1 MKEKFKNLLHLS
13 MFQAAEIK
21 EQIKD
26 GDMAELQDINEKICR
41 LLRKLES
48 MVETIQEEM
57 LDEDKPLEEI
67 KTWMSAQKEH
77 LNEIKNVKTRIKSK
91 IMEKK
96 EEIKLEE
103 LNHEMERQKIINEE
117 AMKRL
122 IKEQREL
129 DESTKQRIKIEEEWL
144 QRRLEIE
151 TKSTKQI
158 SQGNDNTP
166 QTVKLQ
172 KYTITPFSGDYK
184 Y

>member
-1 MKEKFKNLLHLS
+1 
-13 MFQAAEIK
+13 
-21 EQIKD
+21 
-26 GDMAELQDINEKICR
+26 MAELQELNEKICR

-57 LDEDKPLEEI
+57 LDADKPLEEI

-122 IKEQREL
+122 IEEQREL

-158 SQGNDNTP
+158 SQGNDNHL
-166 QTVKLQ
+166 KL
-172 KYTITPFSGDYK
+172 
-184 Y
+184 